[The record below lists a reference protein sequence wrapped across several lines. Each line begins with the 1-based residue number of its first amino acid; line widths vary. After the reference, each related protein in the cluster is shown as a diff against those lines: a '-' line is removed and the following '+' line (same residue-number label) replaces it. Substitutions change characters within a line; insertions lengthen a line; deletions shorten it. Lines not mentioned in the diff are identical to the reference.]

1 MSQRERYEAVRA
13 AFDAIAR
20 VGDPYRVDIQ
30 QIVLD
35 AFDAGM
41 RAAVDTET
49 DAGMWQTLVAQLPDR
64 RGKVTRYF
72 RRHPVMS
79 FGALPIDGAFVQ
91 MEEVEQR
98 EFTIRWL
105 DVNGTAPTLDHVLR
119 EERKRARKPA

>member
-1 MSQRERYEAVRA
+1 
-13 AFDAIAR
+13 
-20 VGDPYRVDIQ
+20 
-30 QIVLD
+30 
-35 AFDAGM
+35 
-41 RAAVDTET
+41 
-49 DAGMWQTLVAQLPDR
+49 
-64 RGKVTRYF
+64 
-72 RRHPVMS
+72 MS